1 MSPTLRAAVAAF
13 DAIAMAIFAYLGTG
27 GFGQL
32 VPDLVLWG
40 SAAAAA
46 IAAFVVAT
54 DGAPVLGWVAVG
66 YIVFAGLLVAEQPQ
80 LVLIALALAL
90 MPVLQRPRR
99 SLALGIAIAAIA
111 AFCWRIAIVL
121 LLRNA

>member
-1 MSPTLRAAVAAF
+1 MSPTLRAAIAAF
-13 DAIAMAIFAYLGTG
+13 DAVAMAAFAYVRTG

-66 YIVFAGLLVAEQPQ
+66 YILFAGLLVAEEPQ
-80 LVLIALALAL
+80 IVLVALAVAL
-90 MPVLQRPRR
+90 MPVLERPRR
-99 SLALGIAIAAIA
+99 SLALGIAIATIA
-111 AFCWRIAIVL
+111 AFCWRIGIVL
-121 LLRNA
+121 LLRSA